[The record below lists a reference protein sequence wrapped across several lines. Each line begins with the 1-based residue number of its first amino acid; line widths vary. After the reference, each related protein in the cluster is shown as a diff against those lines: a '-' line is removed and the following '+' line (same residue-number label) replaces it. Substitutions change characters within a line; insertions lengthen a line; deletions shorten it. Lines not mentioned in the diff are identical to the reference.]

1 MALDLLAA
9 FEQEPPALDFIW
21 SGFLAGTVGALIAP
35 GATGKSFWALQAA
48 MAVACKESDGDL
60 LQLRPTRSGRVI
72 YMAGE
77 DPAAVLSHR
86 VHALGKHLSPNAR
99 ASIATNLA
107 LEPMMG
113 VSLDLMNPDCFKALI
128 QQVDGYRLVV
138 LDTLSRMH
146 QMDENSNG
154 DMSQLITRLESLAAN
169 TGAAVL
175 YLHHASKGSA
185 RDGSLDQQQAAR
197 GASAL
202 IDNIRWCG
210 YIVRMGEE
218 EANQLTEIQRGS
230 TPIGNSRRSAFV
242 RFGVSKQNYGT
253 AIKDQWFER
262 QEGGVL
268 HPVQLMEPPQA
279 RERRRFAHGY

>member
-1 MALDLLAA
+1 
-9 FEQEPPALDFIW
+9 
-21 SGFLAGTVGALIAP
+21 
-35 GATGKSFWALQAA
+35 
-48 MAVACKESDGDL
+48 
-60 LQLRPTRSGRVI
+60 
-72 YMAGE
+72 
-77 DPAAVLSHR
+77 
-86 VHALGKHLSPNAR
+86 
-99 ASIATNLA
+99 
-107 LEPMMG
+107 MG
-113 VSLDLMNPDCFKALI
+113 VSLDLMNPDCFQALV
-128 QQVDGYRLVV
+128 QKVDGYRLVV

-154 DMSQLITRLESLAAN
+154 DMSQLITRLESLAAK